1 MLKLVFNIRR
11 RSDIEPEEFYR
22 YWKDEHGPLVR
33 SVAEV
38 LGIRRYVQSH
48 TIDTPIN
55 DALRASRNTEPRY
68 DGVAEL
74 WWDSVDDFVGR
85 LADPAAQAAS
95 AALLE
100 DEGRFIDLA
109 ATSIFLTEE
118 HEIIAFDASEA
129 RARGS
134 PRCGSATRRSSSRSP
149 VHACQPRW
157 LAPIT
162 SS

>member
-11 RSDIEPEEFYR
+11 RATSSPRSSTATGRTSTGRSSDPS
-22 YWKDEHGPLVR
+22 PR
-33 SVAEV
+33 S

-100 DEGRFIDLA
+100 DEGKFIDLP

-118 HEIIAFDASEA
+118 HEIIPLDA
-129 RARGS
+129 
-134 PRCGSATRRSSSRSP
+134 
-149 VHACQPRW
+149 
-157 LAPIT
+157 
-162 SS
+162 